1 MNDKSQILCR
11 ICRRPVE
18 LTLDIAT
25 DEDGQ
30 AVHEMCY
37 VKRIVVSKDELEL
50 VINRQAWVLDNDAG
64 SDASP

>member
-1 MNDKSQILCR
+1 VNDKSQVLCR
-11 ICRRPVE
+11 ICGQPVE
-18 LTLDIAT
+18 LTFDIAV

-50 VINRQAWVLDNDAG
+50 VNRAG
-64 SDASP
+64 LSNRFSTTILRL

>member
-50 VINRQAWVLDNDAG
+50 VNRQACQTG
-64 SDASP
+64 TRQQS